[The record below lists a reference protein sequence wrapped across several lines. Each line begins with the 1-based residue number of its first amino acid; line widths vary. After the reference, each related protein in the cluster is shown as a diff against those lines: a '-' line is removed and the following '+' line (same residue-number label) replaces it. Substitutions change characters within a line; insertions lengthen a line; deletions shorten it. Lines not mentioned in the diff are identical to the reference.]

1 MRLSFKNSPVE
12 SNPGIV
18 LLAGI
23 MSSSSSVTYSNP
35 YNSPI
40 PDAPRASA
48 APHSLLPTY
57 PDVVLKRLPFYDIQ
71 STLLKPCSL
80 QPSCN
85 ARFQVSSSRLILR
98 CGSGSAWMWIIF
110 NNLDPDLHQIKIRFR
125 IRIKVINWIRNPT
138 RINLK
143 ITSQKEWNMSL
154 LDHLFKDLSLYLDLD
169 LPNYSERSPPPRK
182 DLSCGR
188 LYVNNDYFD
197 HSGFQ
202 VKLLELHI
210 LL

>member
-1 MRLSFKNSPVE
+1 V
-12 SNPGIV
+12 
-18 LLAGI
+18 LAGI

-85 ARFQVSSSRLILR
+85 ARFQVTSSILVLS
-98 CGSGSAWMWIIF
+98 CGSGSAWMGIIF
-110 NNLDPDLHQIKIRFR
+110 GNLDPDPHLHQIKIRIR
-125 IRIKVINWIRNPT
+125 IRIKVIN
-138 RINLK
+138 
-143 ITSQKEWNMSL
+143 
-154 LDHLFKDLSLYLDLD
+154 
-169 LPNYSERSPPPRK
+169 
-182 DLSCGR
+182 
-188 LYVNNDYFD
+188 
-197 HSGFQ
+197 
-202 VKLLELHI
+202 
-210 LL
+210 